1 MKLRARLRSGT
12 ADVSSTRAVR
22 RAEVPHRALMIAR
35 FGRRA
40 AHVPV
45 FIGPAVAQ
53 SLRRKQA
60 QGAAIDGV
68 IFLPHERVGSDLVA
82 HELAH
87 AMQQPEAGLGE
98 TGLGDAPPAAL
109 LERLA
114 HAPVL
119 PEHSRAEVAADRAAE
134 GAGPVDLAAAPV
146 APGVAALRRT
156 VPEAE
161 ATSAEPPVPTRSEE
175 PARSDA
181 PSASGSAGS
190 ASPEAAAPA
199 AADTDIAPTF
209 TPPEFVEPTIDP
221 ALAAQRAAEAAAAQE
236 AMAAAESPAAVMDA
250 YATMAPSQKA
260 AAMGGLQGRLEA
272 SNATAH
278 GKLAEATPA
287 ITVETGGAD
296 TALPLPPPITVPTDA
311 PDITPADAAA
321 PTVDVPAAPEQPTL
335 AVPPTFNHEMER
347 HFNESATPERVD
359 DQIDAVATGNP
370 GIQTAVTDRAG
381 VPRDGANDP
390 QRLDDA
396 QAQQREAASSQ
407 RQQAAAAVVNG
418 PGPETILPRALAAE
432 APAPDM
438 AAATTTPITPAPE
451 AEQLQTLALPEAVV
465 ADFDA
470 ATGADMAASTAAA
483 RDQMQTAETERQTA
497 HDAAVTQAETDRA
510 AAEQQADQQ
519 QRDAITEQR
528 QVIQDERQR
537 TVDDQ
542 NIAMAEVNG
551 QATQARDAKRAEAE
565 TEVRNAET
573 AIDARYDQAETEARA
588 KVAEGE
594 RQAEA
599 ERERK
604 RREAENQSWWE
615 RAAGWIADAFE
626 ALVSLVNGIF
636 DLVRSAITGL
646 IELARTAVTALIDLA
661 SRALQALVSAL
672 GELLKGLID
681 GLIGEIFPELAA
693 RLTAAI
699 DSAVA
704 VVNSA
709 IDAVANALI
718 AGVNA
723 IAAALTSAVNAILDA
738 FQAAFNAA
746 AAILQ
751 AAISGDWGALLRQVL
766 DAVLRVLGID
776 PAAFHAL
783 IAQASEAIAII
794 VNDPGA
800 FVGNMISALVG
811 GVERFADNF
820 GTHLRRGVIGW
831 LTGALGD
838 IQIPSEWNLW
848 TVLDLVRQIMGL
860 TWDFVRERAARLIGP
875 ENVARLE
882 MMASWIGTLITEGWQ
897 GLWTRVQ
904 ESLASLRDSVL
915 ESIRNFLIERVV
927 MASITWLASLFNP
940 VGALVKLVM
949 TIWNI
954 YQFVSAQLQR
964 LMGIA
969 QAVVASISNIAHG
982 VLDPAKQRVE
992 EVLGNLVPV
1001 VIDLLMSLLGV
1012 TGVAARVR
1020 QIITD
1025 LRQRIAD
1032 AVDRMLER
1040 VLTTLGLRRGAAGGA
1055 DAAAGGA
1062 GAAGAAGG
1070 AIGHPVRVD
1079 VAEGEDHTLSIDRTG
1094 PGGATVMLRSDPRP
1108 LGDWLTVLA
1117 ARADVEANETRK
1129 ATALRKIGEA
1139 RTLLAEL
1146 EPAADAIASAPP
1158 AGTPAT
1164 GTSAPR
1170 AATGGAANTGLAS
1183 VVSKEERL
1191 GPILKEIFDNLSG
1204 AGDAFMESHTADLA
1218 RIHGDAANAIRL
1230 ELRRG
1235 IGNYARN
1242 PDWAGVTAML
1252 KRNYALLQ
1260 QPFLATSAAFP
1271 TALRGAAT
1279 AQIDA
1284 HKADMARTPADDPGG
1299 ARAAASTDRV
1309 LRELASGVRDGA
1321 PGAFGQLYAATVA
1334 LIMTGNGQDVAS
1346 LNDLMKRAAAQA
1358 TTAIAQSAGTRDA
1371 ALVTAIGN
1379 AGGIIAFLNSM
1390 AKTRSAGGM
1399 SEAQLETAWTNQA
1412 NLDYVKDLF
1421 RAAMPERHEWIP
1433 SNFIPNVVRLASVAT
1448 PAGQEAGETFA
1459 LWVRV
1464 QHEWRTPTRSL
1475 IFKPTGQTRR
1485 AFSADVPQSDGTTR
1499 RLPVVILQGHS
1510 GAVYAPAEDGA
1521 LTARPVP
1528 QTKGQ
1533 PWWHDEL
1540 RDRFLAGSAN
1550 DSKAGV
1556 LAIMSAVQTFTDAT
1570 VLQSRAADGVT
1581 SFTGYTSAT
1590 GALTGLDEV
1599 LDRAA
1604 DSGAQIRSDF
1614 ARARAVIA

>member
-12 ADVSSTRAVR
+12 ADVAATRAVR

-45 FIGPAVAQ
+45 FIGPAVAA

-87 AMQQPEAGLGE
+87 AMQQPEAGLG
-98 TGLGDAPPAAL
+98 DAAPTAL

-119 PEHSRAEVAADRAAE
+119 PEHSRAEAAADQAAE
-134 GAGPVDLAAAPV
+134 GAGPVDLTATPV

-156 VPEAE
+156 VPEGE
-161 ATSAEPPVPTRSEE
+161 TTSAEPPVPTRSEE

-181 PSASGSAGS
+181 SAPSGSAGA

-199 AADTDIAPTF
+199 AGDTDIAPTF

-236 AMAAAESPAAVMDA
+236 AMANAESPAGVMDA

-272 SNATAH
+272 SNVTAH

-287 ITVETGGAD
+287 ITVETGGED

-321 PTVDVPAAPEQPTL
+321 PTVDVPAPPEQPTL

-390 QRLDDA
+390 ERLDDA
-396 QAQQREAASSQ
+396 QTQQREAASTQ
-407 RQQAAAAVVNG
+407 RQEAAAAVVNG
-418 PGPETILPRALAAE
+418 PGPETIMPRALAAE
-432 APAPDM
+432 APAPEM
-438 AAATTTPITPAPE
+438 TAATTAPITPAPE
-451 AEQLQTLALPEAVV
+451 AEKLQTLALPEAVV

-483 RDQMQTAETERQTA
+483 RDQMQTAEAERQTA
-497 HDAAVTQAETDRA
+497 HDTAVAQAETDRV

-542 NIAMAEVNG
+542 NTAMAEVNG
-551 QATQARDAKRAEAE
+551 QAAQARDAKRAEAE

-573 AIDARYDQAETEARA
+573 AIDARYDEAETEARA

-594 RQAEA
+594 RKAEA

-738 FQAAFNAA
+738 YQAAFNAA
-746 AAILQ
+746 AAVLQ

-783 IAQASEAIAII
+783 IAQASEAIDII

-820 GTHLRRGVIGW
+820 GTHLRRGLIGW

-838 IQIPSEWNLW
+838 IQIPDEWNLW

-904 ESLASLRDSVL
+904 ESLASLRDSVM

-927 MASITWLASLFNP
+927 MASISWLAGLFNP

-1062 GAAGAAGG
+1062 AAAGAAGG
-1070 AIGHPVRVD
+1070 PIGHPVRVD

-1108 LGDWLTVLA
+1108 LGAWLDTLQGLA
-1117 ARADVEANETRK
+1117 DAQENRTKKRAAQGAIRS
-1129 ATALRKIGEA
+1129 A
-1139 RTLLAEL
+1139 RTILNRL
-1146 EPAADAIASAPP
+1146 EPLADAEATRTTRNTGARPAS
-1158 AGTPAT
+1158 G
-1164 GTSAPR
+1164 R
-1170 AATGGAANTGLAS
+1170 AATPAAA
-1183 VVSKEERL
+1183 
-1191 GPILKEIFDNLSG
+1191 P
-1204 AGDAFMESHTADLA
+1204 A
-1218 RIHGDAANAIRL
+1218 
-1230 ELRRG
+1230 
-1235 IGNYARN
+1235 
-1242 PDWAGVTAML
+1242 
-1252 KRNYALLQ
+1252 
-1260 QPFLATSAAFP
+1260 
-1271 TALRGAAT
+1271 GAAT
-1279 AQIDA
+1279 EVVSLEDQLGPLLVTAFNNV
-1284 HKADMARTPADDPGG
+1284 DM
-1299 ARAAASTDRV
+1299 AAASGAFLERYAADIARAHPQAQEMIRRD
-1309 LRELASGVRDGA
+1309 LRENAATLQNLRDWAAVSTRIKTSNALFLDPLESSRTFGGLARTALENAVAPADAALKPRIVTLCRQNVRDGA
-1321 PGAFGQLYAATVA
+1321 GGPKFAALKAALHTAILENHNMGSPSGALATALTQAAAEAATTLNA
-1334 LIMTGNGQDVAS
+1334 SGDVDG
-1346 LNDLMKRAAAQA
+1346 DLRTQITNM
-1358 TTAIAQSAGTRDA
+1358 G
-1371 ALVTAIGN
+1371 LH
-1379 AGGIIAFLNSM
+1379 AFLLAMGNNQTVGTITP
-1390 AKTRSAGGM
+1390 ARFDELWKAPGG
-1399 SEAQLETAWTNQA
+1399 A
-1412 NLDYVKDLF
+1412 NKEFITSRF
-1421 RAAMPERHEWIP
+1421 RVPTGMHEWIP
-1433 SNFIPNVVRLASVAT
+1433 TNYIPEVLARARTAREEEGIEAAT
-1448 PAGQEAGETFA
+1448 F
-1459 LWVRV
+1459 WVKL
-1464 QHEWRTPTRSL
+1464 HTEWRTPTELLIYKPSTGTRS
-1475 IFKPTGQTRR
+1475 ITVAGRR
-1485 AFSADVPQSDGTTR
+1485 VT
-1499 RLPVVILQGHS
+1499 VLQGHVGS
-1510 GAVYAPAEDGA
+1510 VYAPADDAGA
-1521 LTARPVP
+1521 TATPQQQTIGQGPWHDRLREIFDANKSVGGTSKAAVEAVITQIRTFANSTVWRGEASAAIDAYDEYFSTNSASASRIGLSGVRTNAGRAAAQMDIDFQTAR
-1528 QTKGQ
+1528 
-1533 PWWHDEL
+1533 
-1540 RDRFLAGSAN
+1540 N
-1550 DSKAGV
+1550 V
-1556 LAIMSAVQTFTDAT
+1556 LG
-1570 VLQSRAADGVT
+1570 RAA
-1581 SFTGYTSAT
+1581 
-1590 GALTGLDEV
+1590 
-1599 LDRAA
+1599 
-1604 DSGAQIRSDF
+1604 
-1614 ARARAVIA
+1614 

>member
-12 ADVSSTRAVR
+12 ADVAATRAVR

-87 AMQQPEAGLGE
+87 AMQQPEAGLRE

-119 PEHSRAEVAADRAAE
+119 PEHSRAEAAADQAAE
-134 GAGPVDLAAAPV
+134 GAGPVDLTATPV

-156 VPEAE
+156 VPEGE

-175 PARSDA
+175 PARSDTSA
-181 PSASGSAGS
+181 ASGSAGT

-236 AMAAAESPAAVMDA
+236 AMANAESPAGVMDA

-260 AAMGGLQGRLEA
+260 AAMGGLQGQLEA

-287 ITVETGGAD
+287 ITVETGGED

-321 PTVDVPAAPEQPTL
+321 PTVEVPAAPEQPTL

-347 HFNESATPERVD
+347 RFTESATPERVD
-359 DQIDAVATGNP
+359 DQIDAVGTGNP

-390 QRLDDA
+390 ERLDDA
-396 QAQQREAASSQ
+396 QTQQRDAASTQ
-407 RQQAAAAVVNG
+407 RQEAAAAVVNG
-418 PGPETILPRALAAE
+418 PGPEAIMPRALAAE
-432 APAPDM
+432 APAPEM
-438 AAATTTPITPAPE
+438 AAASTAPITPAPE

-483 RDQMQTAETERQTA
+483 RDQMQTAETERQAA
-497 HDAAVTQAETDRA
+497 HDTAVAQAETDRA

-542 NIAMAEVNG
+542 NTAMAEVNG
-551 QATQARDAKRAEAE
+551 QAAQARDSKRAEAE

-573 AIDARYDQAETEARA
+573 AIDARYDEAETEARA

-594 RQAEA
+594 RKAEA

-615 RAAGWIADAFE
+615 RAASWIADAFE

-661 SRALQALVSAL
+661 SRALQALVTAL

-704 VVNSA
+704 LVNSA

-718 AGVNA
+718 DGVNA

-738 FQAAFNAA
+738 YQAAFNAA

-783 IAQASEAIAII
+783 IAQASEAIDII

-838 IQIPSEWNLW
+838 IQIPDEWNLW

-897 GLWTRVQ
+897 GLWTRIQ

-915 ESIRNFLIERVV
+915 ESIRNFLIQRVV
-927 MASITWLASLFNP
+927 MASISWLASLFNP

-1055 DAAAGGA
+1055 GAAGAAGA
-1062 GAAGAAGG
+1062 GAAGAGQ
-1070 AIGHPVRVD
+1070 IGHPVRVD

-1108 LGDWLTVLA
+1108 LGSWLDTL
-1117 ARADVEANETRK
+1117 T
-1129 ATALRKIGEA
+1129 ATANRETDATKKQTALDKIGEA
-1139 RTLLAEL
+1139 RTLLNTLDPLVDAVATA
-1146 EPAADAIASAPP
+1146 PAP
-1158 AGTPAT
+1158 TT
-1164 GTSAPR
+1164 GTASGSGAGAAGPARTAAPR
-1170 AATGGAANTGLAS
+1170 SAEEITRI
-1183 VVSKEERL
+1183 EERM
-1191 GPILKEIFDNLSG
+1191 GPILKIIFDNLSG
-1204 AGDAFMESHTADLA
+1204 ANAAFADRFRENIRAAHPQAQAMIGSLL
-1218 RIHGDAANAIRL
+1218 RANAATWHTLSTWEQVGDRL
-1230 ELRRG
+1230 KTTEGLFSDPLDSSRSFGGVARDALTAAIPTEHAGLAQRVVTMVRQKVRDNDSASEYTSLKRALHEAILRNALGSANDELIAAARKAATELASSSEVDPDLRAQVERRG
-1235 IGNYARN
+1235 LDFFLLAMG
-1242 PDWAGVTAML
+1242 AGVTL
-1252 KRNYALLQ
+1252 G
-1260 QPFLATSAAFP
+1260 T
-1271 TALRGAAT
+1271 
-1279 AQIDA
+1279 I
-1284 HKADMARTPADDPGG
+1284 TPARFDELWEAPGG
-1299 ARAAASTDRV
+1299 ANKEFIASRF
-1309 LRELASGVRDGA
+1309 RWSSGA
-1321 PGAFGQLYAATVA
+1321 
-1334 LIMTGNGQDVAS
+1334 
-1346 LNDLMKRAAAQA
+1346 
-1358 TTAIAQSAGTRDA
+1358 
-1371 ALVTAIGN
+1371 
-1379 AGGIIAFLNSM
+1379 
-1390 AKTRSAGGM
+1390 
-1399 SEAQLETAWTNQA
+1399 
-1412 NLDYVKDLF
+1412 
-1421 RAAMPERHEWIP
+1421 HEWIP
-1433 SNFIPNVVRLASVAT
+1433 TNYIPEVLARART
-1448 PAGQEAGETFA
+1448 AREEEGMIAA
-1459 LWVRV
+1459 AMWVKL
-1464 QHEWRTPTRSL
+1464 QNEWRTPTDL
-1475 IFKPTGQTRR
+1475 IIYDPATTPWERR
-1485 AFSADVPQSDGTTR
+1485 VNVGGATMIVP
-1499 RLPVVILQGHS
+1499 QGHS
-1510 GAVYAPAEDGA
+1510 GAVYAKADDSGTM
-1521 LTARPVP
+1521 TAQP
-1528 QTKGQ
+1528 QQQTVGQ
-1533 PWWHDEL
+1533 EAWHNDL
-1540 RDRFLAGSAN
+1540 RAIFDRYKTYEN
-1550 DSKAGV
+1550 N
-1556 LAIMSAVQTFTDAT
+1556 T
-1570 VLQSRAADGVT
+1570 RAAVV
-1581 SFTGYTSAT
+1581 
-1590 GALTGLDEV
+1590 EV
-1599 LDRAA
+1599 VNRIQAYSDRTVWKGDNRAA
-1604 DSGAQIRSDF
+1604 IIGFNEYYQGDRRTHIGVVNLIRNARRSVGTLQTDF
-1614 ARARAVIA
+1614 EMARGIIARAGR

>member
-1 MKLRARLRSGT
+1 MKMRARLRAGT
-12 ADVSSTRAVR
+12 ADVASGGAIR
-22 RAEVPHRALMIAR
+22 RAETPHRALMVAR

-45 FIGPAVAQ
+45 FVGPAVAQ
-53 SLRRKQA
+53 QLGRKQA
-60 QGAAIDGV
+60 QGAAIDGAV
-68 IFLPHERVGSDLVA
+68 FLPNEGADADLVA

-87 AMQQPEAGLGE
+87 ALQQPEAG
-98 TGLGDAPPAAL
+98 GLADAPPAAL

-119 PEHSRAEVAADRAAE
+119 PEHSRAEAIAEQAAD
-134 GAGPVDLAAAPV
+134 GAGSAPADLAAAPLP
-146 APGVAALRRT
+146 AGVAALRRT
-156 VPEAE
+156 VPEGE
-161 ATSAEPPVPTRSEE
+161 ATTAPAPVTPRADPPA
-175 PARSDA
+175 PAPA
-181 PSASGSAGS
+181 TSG
-190 ASPEAAAPA
+190 PDNAAPA
-199 AADTDIAPTF
+199 AVTPAAGEADIAPTF
-209 TPPEFVEPTIDP
+209 APPEFAEPTIDP
-221 ALAAQRAAEAAAAQE
+221 AVAAQRAAEAAAAQE
-236 AMAAAESPAAVMDA
+236 AMAAAESPAGVMDA
-250 YATMAPSQKA
+250 YSTMAPSQKA
-260 AAMGGLQGRLEA
+260 LAMGGLQGRLEA
-272 SNATAH
+272 SNATANT
-278 GKLAEATPA
+278 KLAEATPA
-287 ITVETGGAD
+287 VSVATRGEDA
-296 TALPLPPPITVPTDA
+296 ALPLPAPITVPTDA

-335 AVPPTFNHEMER
+335 SVPPTFNHEMER
-347 HFNESATPERVD
+347 HFTESATPERVD
-359 DQIDAVATGNP
+359 DQIDAVSTRNP
-370 GIQTAVTDRAG
+370 GIQTAVTERAD

-390 QRLDDA
+390 ARLDE
-396 QAQQREAASSQ
+396 AQQQQRDAASSQ
-407 RQQAAAAVVNG
+407 RQEAAAAVVNG
-418 PGPETILPRALAAE
+418 PGPETIMPRALEAE
-432 APAPDM
+432 VPAPAM
-438 AAATTTPITPAPE
+438 QAAATPAITPAPE
-451 AEQLQTLALPEAVV
+451 AAQLQALALPETVV

-470 ATGADMAASTAAA
+470 ATGAEMAASTAAA
-483 RDQMQTAETERQTA
+483 REQMQTAETDRQTA
-497 HDAAVTQAETDRA
+497 HDTAVSEAETSRA
-510 AAEQQADQQ
+510 DAERQADQE
-519 QRDAITEQR
+519 QRDAVTEHR
-528 QVIQDERQR
+528 QAIQDERQR

-542 NIAMAEVNG
+542 NTAMAEVNG
-551 QATQARDAKRAEAE
+551 QAARARDAKRTEAE

-573 AIDARYDQAETEARA
+573 QINARYDQAEADARA
-588 KVAEGE
+588 EVAEGE
-594 RQAEA
+594 RRAEA

-604 RREAENQSWWE
+604 RRESEEQSWWE

-646 IELARTAVTALIDLA
+646 IDLARRAVTALIDLA

-672 GELLKGLID
+672 GDILKGLID
-681 GLIGEIFPELAA
+681 GLIGQIFPELAA
-693 RLTAAI
+693 RLSAAI
-699 DSAVA
+699 DRAVNA
-704 VVNSA
+704 VNSA
-709 IDAVANALI
+709 IDAVANRLI

-723 IAAALTSAVNAILDA
+723 IAAALTSAVNALLDA
-738 FQAAFNAA
+738 FQGAFNAA
-746 AAILQ
+746 VAVLQ

-783 IAQASEAIAII
+783 IAQATDAISII

-811 GVERFADNF
+811 GVEKFRDNF

-838 IQIPSEWNLW
+838 IQIPSEWTLW

-860 TWDFVRERAARLIGP
+860 TWDFVRERAGRLIGP
-875 ENVARLE
+875 QNVARLE

-897 GLWTRVQ
+897 GLWTRIQ

-915 ESIRNFLIERVV
+915 ESIRNFLMERVV
-927 MASITWLASLFNP
+927 MAAIGWLASLFNP

-969 QAVVASISNIAHG
+969 TAVVASISNIAHG

-1025 LRQRIAD
+1025 LRQSIAN

-1040 VLTTLGLRRGAAGGA
+1040 VLTTLGLRRGSG
-1055 DAAAGGA
+1055 DAAAA
-1062 GAAGAAGG
+1062 GAAGAGG
-1070 AIGHPVRVD
+1070 AAAAQIGHPVRVD

-1117 ARADVEANETRK
+1117 ARAETERNETKK

-1146 EPAADAIASAPP
+1146 EPAADAIAAARP
-1158 AGTPAT
+1158 AGTTAAPAT
-1164 GTSAPR
+1164 PRPAAAGGASAPSE
-1170 AATGGAANTGLAS
+1170 AT
-1183 VVSKEERL
+1183 VVSKEERM

-1204 AGDAFMESHTADLA
+1204 AGDAFIEGHAADLA
-1218 RIHGDAANAIRL
+1218 RVHGDAANAIRL
-1230 ELRRG
+1230 ELRRD

-1242 PDWAGVTAML
+1242 TDWAGVTAML

-1284 HKADMARTPADDPGG
+1284 HKAEMARTPADDPGG
-1299 ARAAASTDRV
+1299 ARANAPTDRV

-1321 PGAFGQLYAATVA
+1321 PGVFGELYAATTR
-1334 LIMTGNGQDVAS
+1334 LIMTGNGQAVTT

-1358 TTAIAQSAGTRDA
+1358 TTEMARSAGTRDQ

-1379 AGGIIAFLNSM
+1379 AGGIIPFLNNM
-1390 AKTRSAGGM
+1390 AKNRSAGGM
-1399 SEAQLETAWTNQA
+1399 SESQLETAWTNQA

-1421 RAAMPERHEWIP
+1421 RAAMPEQHEWIP

-1475 IFKPTGQTRR
+1475 IFKPEGNTRR
-1485 AFSADVPQSDGTTR
+1485 AFTADVPQPDGTTR

-1540 RDRFLAGSAN
+1540 RDRFVAGSTN

-1556 LAIMSAVQTFTDAT
+1556 QAIMEAVKTFTDTT
-1570 VLQSRAADGVT
+1570 VLQTREVSGVGT
-1581 SFTGYTSAT
+1581 FSGYTSST
-1590 GALTGLDEV
+1590 GAVTGLDEI
-1599 LDRAA
+1599 LTRAA
-1604 DSGAQIRSDF
+1604 NAGTQIRADF
-1614 ARARAVIA
+1614 ARARAVLS